1 MRSTLIALVVVA
13 MALPALAQES
23 PSPQQ
28 LWDGL
33 LTSNRQF
40 VNGTLVYKNL
50 QADRDRTA
58 TRQHPHIAVLSCAD
72 SRVPPEL
79 IFNRTIGD
87 LFIVRAAGNIADDFG
102 VASLEYAVAN
112 GWTKLLVVL
121 GHEECGAV
129 KEALTPRH
137 EPPLTPALDIL
148 LRRIRASFTGI
159 PFDPKNLRTA
169 IEANTRSSAANLLAD
184 SEVLRM
190 AVTGN
195 RVMLVTAMY
204 DLKSGTVRK
213 LE

>member
-1 MRSTLIALVVVA
+1 MRTNWIALAVVA

-40 VNGTLVYKNL
+40 VTGTLVYKNL

-58 TRQHPHIAVLSCAD
+58 EKQEPRVAILSCAD

-79 IFNRTIGD
+79 IFNRSIGD

-121 GHEECGAV
+121 GHTDCGAV

-137 EPPLTPALDIL
+137 DPPLTPALDIL
-148 LRRIRASFTGI
+148 LARIRASFVGI
-159 PFDPKNLRTA
+159 PFDPKNLHAAT
-169 IEANTRSSAANLLAD
+169 EANTRSSAAHLLAD
-184 SEVLRM
+184 SELLRM
-190 AVTGN
+190 AVTEN
-195 RVMLVTAMY
+195 RVMVVTAMY
-204 DLKSGTVRK
+204 DLKTGVVRRV
-213 LE
+213 E